1 MEYNYIFDSIME
13 ALEPGQISPKTP
25 LSEQQQSSPSSPSSS
40 SSTSPTDKKDLFHIL
55 HLRFS
60 ARSGGFIH
68 ANPSSS
74 QTLLVSEIKPIIRY
88 TVLDSGSF
96 VYYCCCF
103 MFFRRLLIEQ
113 TTERPSLNRRNNY
126 RRHNQSLSEIFVPT
140 CLFVLSRVAA
150 PASLCSLLEPI
161 MKVFV
166 ENVRKEESGGDLME
180 KKERVE
186 ELLHFLL
193 RDCMCPIP
201 GVLGISIEI
210 RGIREEMI
218 VHAGHKQLQNG
229 ILLSFPCY
237 F

>member
-1 MEYNYIFDSIME
+1 
-13 ALEPGQISPKTP
+13 
-25 LSEQQQSSPSSPSSS
+25 
-40 SSTSPTDKKDLFHIL
+40 
-55 HLRFS
+55 
-60 ARSGGFIH
+60 
-68 ANPSSS
+68 
-74 QTLLVSEIKPIIRY
+74 
-88 TVLDSGSF
+88 
-96 VYYCCCF
+96 
-103 MFFRRLLIEQ
+103 
-113 TTERPSLNRRNNY
+113 
-126 RRHNQSLSEIFVPT
+126 
-140 CLFVLSRVAA
+140 
-150 PASLCSLLEPI
+150 

-166 ENVRKEESGGDLME
+166 ENVRKEEGGGDLME

>member
-1 MEYNYIFDSIME
+1 MEYNYIFDTIIE
-13 ALEPGQISPKTP
+13 TLEPGQISPKAP
-25 LSEQQQSSPSSPSSS
+25 LSEQQQSSSSS
-40 SSTSPTDKKDLFHIL
+40 SSLSPTSPSDLPTLPH
-55 HLRFS
+55 
-60 ARSGGFIH
+60 
-68 ANPSSS
+68 PSSS

-88 TVLDSGSF
+88 TVLNSGSL
-96 VYYCCCF
+96 VYYCCCY

-113 TTERPSLNRRNNY
+113 TTERPSLNRRYNY

-161 MKVFV
+161 MKVFI
-166 ENVRKEESGGDLME
+166 ENERKGEGGGDLME

-201 GVLGISIEI
+201 GVLGISLEI
-210 RGIREEMI
+210 RGVREEMI
-218 VHAGHKQLQNG
+218 VHAGHKQLQNST
-229 ILLSFPCY
+229 LLISSCY